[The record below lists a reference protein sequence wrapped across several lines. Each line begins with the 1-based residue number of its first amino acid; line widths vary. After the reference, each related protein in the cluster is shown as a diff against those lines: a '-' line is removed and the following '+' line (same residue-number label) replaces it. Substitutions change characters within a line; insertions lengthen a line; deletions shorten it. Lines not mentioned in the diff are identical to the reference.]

1 VEKAKAFLEAV
12 SADENLAKALSGI
25 KSKEELLAFAA
36 RHGHNLTEQD
46 LKDIAKIG
54 SVYLKQK
61 SGEPLSDEELEL
73 VSGGIVEWA
82 IAVGI
87 FFLVGAVTTAIGG
100 ALGAATLVISESMD
114 DRS

>member
-1 VEKAKAFLEAV
+1 MEKAKAFLEAV

-54 SVYLKQK
+54 SVILKHK

-73 VSGGIVEWA
+73 VAGGFVEW
-82 IAVGI
+82 IVIGLGLL
-87 FFLVGAVTTAIGG
+87 FTGG
-100 ALGAATLVISESMD
+100 ALAGIIAYASAGSSAE
-114 DRS
+114 